1 MYVVLR
7 QVSHSFQFLNNLTN
21 RTWTAYF
28 SMCKHKLRWE
38 TVYKRFKFFKDVLFE
53 DFREAVWNIDWS
65 IVFNFLRKAVIIN
78 ICINYI
84 SKVRISN
91 VCWKFWNFGWNL
103 IKTSSFLG
111 FMSLIILFISSA
123 VACGKS
129 KALAFRFVWFLILI
143 MLGWFLYTSI
153 MFLSVLEFSN
163 GLLGFPAVLGGIPDE
178 FSIMLM

>member
-7 QVSHSFQFLNNLTN
+7 QVSHSFQFLSNLTN

-84 SKVRISN
+84 SRKRISN
-91 VCWKFWNFGWNL
+91 VCRNFE
-103 IKTSSFLG
+103 I
-111 FMSLIILFISSA
+111 
-123 VACGKS
+123 
-129 KALAFRFVWFLILI
+129 
-143 MLGWFLYTSI
+143 
-153 MFLSVLEFSN
+153 
-163 GLLGFPAVLGGIPDE
+163 LGGILSRPVLFLDLCPWWFYLFLPQLHVE
-178 FSIMLM
+178 NQKR

>member
-84 SKVRISN
+84 SKKRISN
-91 VCWKFWNFGWNL
+91 VCAEILKFWVESYQDQFFFWIYVL
-103 IKTSSFLG
+103 DDFIYFFRSCMWKIKS
-111 FMSLIILFISSA
+111 
-123 VACGKS
+123 V
-129 KALAFRFVWFLILI
+129 
-143 MLGWFLYTSI
+143 SI
-153 MFLSVLEFSN
+153 
-163 GLLGFPAVLGGIPDE
+163 
-178 FSIMLM
+178 